1 MHSTR
6 CAPSTESR
14 GPLRRQNVP
23 RVTVFARDAARALAL
38 VGALAVPIGACDRPA
53 QDAHDDRSGK
63 PVPPAEPAATVTVAG
78 PASPP
83 ASAVPIAAPKPAE
96 RGAAGDS
103 DVRVMLAEIASAK
116 GCELVRGQFRPL
128 RALDRPDVGTGIR
141 WIRDCK
147 IVNDGTKVT
156 FTLSGNGWQW
166 ADQKQ
171 QKAGG
176 TFAVRQY
183 VKFGMTATIPGAL
196 DIAYDRHDHVASLW
210 FSPAELPEVTFTP
223 VGGIDVDP
231 KGAWSSVIGAV
242 GTVFARSPEHMATG
256 QAKEQGGHQL
266 EKELADGLSV
276 TVNLCTGLS
285 RFALGREPKGKMG
298 VPDAGETKRVPIE
311 LEPGALTV
319 FGPQLVG
326 DAGFTAN
333 IEAST
338 MPVHVALACREEAD
352 KLAAAYVEGRPLPA
366 IKTLA
371 AKDIVGKGSLRVARA
386 GCQVSLIAQHLAPN
400 AGAATFDWQRPPSEI
415 ARSTGGPLI
424 ACGPAAK

>member
-1 MHSTR
+1 
-6 CAPSTESR
+6 
-14 GPLRRQNVP
+14 V
-23 RVTVFARDAARALAL
+23 
-38 VGALAVPIGACDRPA
+38 
-53 QDAHDDRSGK
+53 
-63 PVPPAEPAATVTVAG
+63 
-78 PASPP
+78 
-83 ASAVPIAAPKPAE
+83 AAPKPAE
-96 RGAAGDS
+96 RGAVGDS
-103 DVRVMLAEIASAK
+103 DLRVMLAEIASAK

-128 RALDRPDVGTGIR
+128 RAVDRPDLVTGMM
-141 WIRDCK
+141 WIRECK

-156 FTLSGNGWQW
+156 FALSGNGWQW

-183 VKFGMTATIPGAL
+183 VKFGMAATIPGAL

-210 FSPAELPEVTFTP
+210 FSPAQLPEVTFTP

-242 GTVFARSPEHMATG
+242 GTVFAQSPEHMATG
-256 QAKEQGGHQL
+256 QAKEEGGQQL
-266 EKELADGLSV
+266 EKQLADGLSI
-276 TVNLCTGLS
+276 TINLCTGLS
-285 RFALGREPKGKMG
+285 RFALGREPKGKMDT
-298 VPDAGETKRVPIE
+298 PDAGETKRVPIE
-311 LEPGALTV
+311 LQPNGLMV

-338 MPVHVALACREEAD
+338 VPVHVALACREDAD

-371 AKDIVGKGSLRVARA
+371 AKDIAGKGSLRVARA
-386 GCQVSLIAQHLAPN
+386 SCQVSLIAQQLAPN
-400 AGAATFDWQRPPSEI
+400 AGPATFDWQRPPPEI

-424 ACGPAAK
+424 ACGQAAK